1 MALSAEQQN
10 LVSKIITPGD
20 YSDWLGAKVVTVN
33 DGVAELTAVVRK
45 DMLNAI
51 GVCHGGVLFSL
62 ADTAVALAAHSR
74 GRVSMSIEGAASF
87 IEAVREGELLSVRA
101 EETSLKNRLAFYRA
115 MIRRADGTAVA
126 EFKVVVYRTSTTL
139 PS

>member
-10 LVSKIITPGD
+10 LVSKIVTAGD
-20 YSDWLGAKVVTVN
+20 YSDWLGATVTSVN
-33 DGVAELTAVVRK
+33 DGIAELTAVVRK
-45 DMLNAI
+45 DMLNGI

-74 GRVSMSIEGAASF
+74 GRVSMSIEGSASF
-87 IEAVREGELLSVRA
+87 VEAVREGEQLTVRA

-115 MIRRADGTAVA
+115 VILRADRTVVA
-126 EFKVVVYRTSTTL
+126 EFKAVVYRTSTSL
-139 PS
+139 